1 MNIQTKIVKVLN
13 NPFLIPRI
21 LKDRVLRLYKLHIL
35 KDQFTV
41 AVTKWFRDRG
51 DETLRL
57 NYPLNEES
65 VVFDLGGYKGD
76 FAFEINKKYGC
87 NVFVYEPVREFYEQC
102 VLRFNNNPKVKCF
115 NYGLS
120 NETGEAFI
128 SDENDGS
135 SVFKNNSS
143 NNKQITLKA
152 FKEEYWRLDISQID
166 LLKINVEGSEFLI
179 LPHLIQHDL
188 IKNIKDLQ
196 VQFHTFFPNAELLR
210 KDIRA
215 NLKKTHKEQ
224 WNYPFVWE
232 SWRLR

>member
-1 MNIQTKIVKVLN
+1 MNIQTKIVKVLK
-13 NPFLIPRI
+13 NPFLVPYI
-21 LKDRVLRLYKLHIL
+21 LKNRVLHLYKLHIA
-35 KDQFTV
+35 KDEFTV

-57 NYPLNEES
+57 DYSLNVES
-65 VVFDLGGYKGD
+65 FVVDLGGYQGD

-87 NVFVYEPVREFYEQC
+87 YVFVYEPVKAFYEKC
-102 VLRFNNNPKVKCF
+102 VLRFHNNPKVKCF

-128 SDENDGS
+128 SDEDNGS
-135 SVFKNNSS
+135 SVIKNNTS
-143 NNKQITLKA
+143 NNERITLKE
-152 FKEEYWRLDISQID
+152 FKEEYERLGIPQID

-179 LPHLIQHDL
+179 LPHLLAHDFM
-188 IKNIKDLQ
+188 KNVKDLQ

-215 NLKKTHKEQ
+215 NLEKTHREQ